1 MTAASL
7 RPKSF
12 FTLRSLLR
20 RPSVSRAEIEAFQCS
35 RLRRLVSHAYEK
47 VPFYRRLLDRHGL
60 KPQDIRSLAD
70 LAAIP
75 VTSRKDL
82 QSLPAA
88 EVCAAGLEP
97 ARLVVR
103 PTSGST
109 GEPVRLRRTWFEER
123 LLSVYRQ
130 RAFRDFGLRATD
142 LRVRIADIRPR
153 DPGIH
158 NPALRLLAAF
168 GLCER
173 VDISDLLPVEEILR
187 ELRRRRPEAVTGF
200 AGAVARVAARMT
212 GDDRRL
218 VRPRFVAVGGEVL
231 TRAMREQI
239 RRGFEAPVWE
249 CYGCEEFNLIAW
261 ECRATGF
268 YHTCDDAMIVEVH
281 KDGRAAQPGERGE
294 LVGTALRSFAMPLIR
309 YRLGDVVTRGPSPCP
324 CGEPFA
330 TLAAIEGRL
339 VDYFP
344 LPGGGLLNA
353 YSLVDIL
360 VAEAPW
366 IRHYQLTQERK
377 DRIALRVVPLAQP
390 PPDELARVRRLLA
403 AAAGPAV
410 ELNIEFVADIPAGP
424 DGKFRLARSLAAP
437 GT

>member
-47 VPFYRRLLDRHGL
+47 VPYYRRLLDRQGL

-142 LRVRIADIRPR
+142 LRVRIAERI
-153 DPGIH
+153 G
-158 NPALRLLAAF
+158 LLQK
-168 GLCER
+168 R
-173 VDISDLLPVEEILR
+173 VDEGGLPV
-187 ELRRRRPEAVTGF
+187 VN
-200 AGAVARVAARMT
+200 V
-212 GDDRRL
+212 GD
-218 VRPRFVAVGGEVL
+218 
-231 TRAMREQI
+231 
-239 RRGFEAPVWE
+239 
-249 CYGCEEFNLIAW
+249 YGN
-261 ECRATGF
+261 
-268 YHTCDDAMIVEVH
+268 
-281 KDGRAAQPGERGE
+281 
-294 LVGTALRSFAMPLIR
+294 
-309 YRLGDVVTRGPSPCP
+309 
-324 CGEPFA
+324 
-330 TLAAIEGRL
+330 
-339 VDYFP
+339 
-344 LPGGGLLNA
+344 
-353 YSLVDIL
+353 
-360 VAEAPW
+360 
-366 IRHYQLTQERK
+366 
-377 DRIALRVVPLAQP
+377 
-390 PPDELARVRRLLA
+390 
-403 AAAGPAV
+403 
-410 ELNIEFVADIPAGP
+410 VADIVAGIWHNGRMIP
-424 DGKFRLARSLAAP
+424 QRDTAVKP
-437 GT
+437 G